1 MGNGIMSP
9 ESFASACQWEMV
21 LCPLN
26 PCVPLILAES
36 FENRSSDGVVKFD
49 SLESSRIHA
58 ANKGLYKVISF
69 VGFVVGI
76 LGVIILATGLG
87 L

>member
-1 MGNGIMSP
+1 MSLR
-9 ESFASACQWEMV
+9 V
-21 LCPLN
+21 LL
-26 PCVPLILAES
+26 VGSIILAVSIFMVIMARKKTISLNKYEL
-36 FENRSSDGVVKFD
+36 ENRSSDGVVKFD

-58 ANKGLYKVISF
+58 ANKGLYKVITV

-76 LGVIILATGLG
+76 LGVIILATGLF